1 MLGDYFGQF
10 LKEGVVEG
18 VGLVEMVSR
27 GAVMN
32 LEIHRKVCHPLSIK
46 FLSSIY

>member
-1 MLGDYFGQF
+1 M
-10 LKEGVVEG
+10 EG

-32 LEIHRKVCHPLSIK
+32 LEIDCEVSHPLGVK
-46 FLSSIY
+46 LLTGVN